1 MKRQFKVVKP
11 YEVLLTDITYIPF
24 RNKYIYLSAVNDS
37 VTNEILT
44 YHLSNSLKIDI
55 VLNTLDKLNDVCQDK
70 FRANAYVHSDQ
81 GVHYTSPK
89 FQKVLKEMELDQ
101 PMSRKGKCPMEFFF
115 GLMKDHLDFNLY
127 QSFDE
132 IEYAIAQFIDYYNNR
147 RSQWNLKK
155 LTPTKCSDQLFAF

>member
-1 MKRQFKVVKP
+1 
-11 YEVLLTDITYIPF
+11 
-24 RNKYIYLSAVNDS
+24 
-37 VTNEILT
+37 
-44 YHLSNSLKIDI
+44 
-55 VLNTLDKLNDVCQDK
+55 
-70 FRANAYVHSDQ
+70 
-81 GVHYTSPK
+81 
-89 FQKVLKEMELDQ
+89 
-101 PMSRKGKCPMEFFF
+101 MEFFF